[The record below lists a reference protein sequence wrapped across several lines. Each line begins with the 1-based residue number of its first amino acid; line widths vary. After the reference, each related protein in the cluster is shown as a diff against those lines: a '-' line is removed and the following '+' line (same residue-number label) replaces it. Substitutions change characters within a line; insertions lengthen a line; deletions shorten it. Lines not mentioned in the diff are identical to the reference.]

1 MGKRVQAVYNRA
13 VFDAIKVYSMLE
25 VAGLA
30 CIRGDR
36 KLFSDLSFKLEAG
49 ELLHL
54 HGHNGSGKTTLMR
67 TVCGLMRES
76 DGEIRW
82 NGESIHRLRE
92 EFSRDVLF
100 IGHKN
105 GIKDDLTGVENLR
118 VCSAL
123 DGNPIT
129 EQQAWESLEKMG
141 LIGHEDLPSRVL
153 SQGQKRRV
161 ALARLLV
168 NKSRLWVLDEP
179 FTALDVAAVDFL
191 QSIMRDHLNGG
202 GMVMLTT
209 HQEVKI
215 TREQVKELRLGWKEE
230 GRV

>member
-1 MGKRVQAVYNRA
+1 
-13 VFDAIKVYSMLE
+13 MLE
-25 VAGLA
+25 VSGLA
-30 CIRGDR
+30 CVRGDR
-36 KLFSDLSFKLEAG
+36 KLFSDLSFSLAAG

-67 TVCGLMRES
+67 TLCGLIKES

-82 NGESIHRLRE
+82 NGESIHRLGE
-92 EFSRDVLF
+92 EYTRDVVY

-123 DGNPIT
+123 DGYPIK
-129 EQQAWESLEKMG
+129 ESQAWDALAKMG
-141 LIGHEDLPSRVL
+141 LRGHEDLPSRVL

-168 NKSRLWVLDEP
+168 NQSKLWILDEP

-191 QSIMRDHLNGG
+191 QSIIRTHIEAG
-202 GMVMLTT
+202 GMVILTT
-209 HQEVKI
+209 HQEVNI
-215 TREQVKELRLGWKEE
+215 TKEQVKELQLGWKEA
-230 GRV
+230 GHV

>member
-1 MGKRVQAVYNRA
+1 
-13 VFDAIKVYSMLE
+13 MLE

-36 KLFSDLSFKLEAG
+36 KLFSDLSFTLGAG

-67 TVCGLMRES
+67 TLCGLIRES
-76 DGEIRW
+76 AGEIRW
-82 NGESIHRLRE
+82 DGESIHRLGE
-92 EFSRDVLF
+92 EFTRNVVY

-123 DGNPIT
+123 DGNPVS
-129 EQQAWESLEKMG
+129 ERQAWEALERMG
-141 LIGHEDLPSRVL
+141 LMGHEDLPSRVL

-161 ALARLLV
+161 ALARLLL
-168 NKSRLWVLDEP
+168 NKSRLWVLDAP
-179 FTALDVAAVDFL
+179 FTALDVAAADFL
-191 QSIMRDHLNGG
+191 QSIIRDHLNSG
-202 GMVMLTT
+202 GMVILTAPHT
-209 HQEVKI
+209 WSI
-215 TREQVKELRLGWKEE
+215 TPGPVQELRLPAKAAGLF
-230 GRV
+230 

>member
-1 MGKRVQAVYNRA
+1 
-13 VFDAIKVYSMLE
+13 MLE
-25 VAGLA
+25 VSGLA
-30 CIRGDR
+30 CVRGDR
-36 KLFSDLSFKLEAG
+36 KLFSDLSFSLAAG

-67 TVCGLMRES
+67 TLCGLIKES

-82 NGESIHRLRE
+82 NGESIHRLGE
-92 EFSRDVLF
+92 EYTQDVVY

-123 DGNPIT
+123 DGYPIK
-129 EQQAWESLEKMG
+129 ERQAWDALEKMG
-141 LIGHEDLPSRVL
+141 LRGHEDLPSRVL

-168 NKSRLWVLDEP
+168 NQSKLWILDEP

-191 QSIMRDHLNGG
+191 QSIIRTHIEAG
-202 GMVMLTT
+202 GMVILTT
-209 HQEVKI
+209 HQEVNI
-215 TREQVKELRLGWKEE
+215 TKEQVKELQLGWKEA
-230 GRV
+230 GHV

>member
-1 MGKRVQAVYNRA
+1 MGKLGQAVYNRA
-13 VFDAIKVYSMLE
+13 VFCLHKVHLMLE

-30 CIRGDR
+30 CVRGDR
-36 KLFSDLSFKLEAG
+36 KLFSDLSFTLEAG

-54 HGHNGSGKTTLMR
+54 HGHNGCGKTTLMR
-67 TVCGLMRES
+67 SLCGLLKES
-76 DGEIRW
+76 AGDIHW
-82 NGESIHRLRE
+82 NGESIHKLGE
-92 EFSRDVLF
+92 EYTRDVVY

-105 GIKDDLTGVENLR
+105 GIKDDLTGIENLR

-123 DGNPIT
+123 DGYPIT
-129 EQQAWESLEKMG
+129 EEQAWAALKDMG
-141 LIGHEDLPSRVL
+141 LRGHEDLPSRVL

-168 NKSRLWVLDEP
+168 NQSQLWILDEP

-191 QSIMRDHLNGG
+191 QSIIRKHIDQG
-202 GMVMLTT
+202 GMVILTT

-215 TREQVKELRLGWKEE
+215 TSEQVKELQLGWKEA
-230 GRV
+230 GHV

>member
-1 MGKRVQAVYNRA
+1 
-13 VFDAIKVYSMLE
+13 MLE
-25 VAGLA
+25 VVDLE

-36 KLFSDLSFKLEAG
+36 TLFSGLNFSLGEG

-54 HGHNGSGKTTLMR
+54 FGHNGCGKTTLMR
-67 TVCGLMRES
+67 TLCGLIRENS
-76 DGEIRW
+76 GDIRW
-82 NGESIHRLRE
+82 QGESARKLGEGYTQNVIY
-92 EFSRDVLF
+92 

-118 VCSAL
+118 FSSTL
-123 DGNPIT
+123 DGFPIT
-129 EQQAWESLEKMG
+129 EDAAWDALAKMG
-141 LIGHEDLPSRVL
+141 LKGHEDLPSRVL

-168 NKSRLWVLDEP
+168 NSAKLWVLDEP

-191 QSIMRDHLNGG
+191 QTIIQKHVDNG
-202 GMVMLTT
+202 GMVILTT
-209 HQEVKI
+209 HQEVNI
-215 TREQVKELRLGWKEE
+215 THGQVKELKLGWKED

>member
-1 MGKRVQAVYNRA
+1 
-13 VFDAIKVYSMLE
+13 MLE

-36 KLFSDLSFKLEAG
+36 KLFSDLSFRLEAG

-67 TVCGLMRES
+67 TVCGLMKES

-82 NGESIHRLRE
+82 NGESIHRLGE
-92 EFSRDVLF
+92 DFTRDVVY

-123 DGNPIT
+123 DGNRIT
-129 EQQAWESLEKMG
+129 ERQAWDALERMG
-141 LIGHEDLPSRVL
+141 LMGHEDLPSRVL

-191 QSIMRDHLNGG
+191 QSIIRDHIDSG
-202 GMVMLTT
+202 GMVILTT
-209 HQEVKI
+209 HQEVRI
-215 TREQVKELRLGWKEE
+215 TREQVKELQLGWKEV
-230 GRV
+230 GHV

>member
-1 MGKRVQAVYNRA
+1 
-13 VFDAIKVYSMLE
+13 MLE

-30 CIRGDR
+30 CVRGDR
-36 KLFSDLSFKLEAG
+36 KLFSDLSFNLQPG

-67 TVCGLMRES
+67 TLCGLVRES
-76 DGEIRW
+76 AGEIRW
-82 NGESIHRLRE
+82 QGESIHKLGEEYTRE
-92 EFSRDVLF
+92 VLY

-118 VCSAL
+118 VGSAL
-123 DGNPIT
+123 DGNPVSSN
-129 EQQAWESLEKMG
+129 QAWEALEQMG
-141 LIGHEDLPSRVL
+141 LRGHEDLPSRVL

-161 ALARLLV
+161 ALARLLL
-168 NKSRLWVLDEP
+168 NRSRLWVLDEP
-179 FTALDVAAVDFL
+179 FTALDVAAVEFL
-191 QSIMRDHLNGG
+191 QSIIRHHVDGG
-202 GMVMLTT
+202 GMVILTT

-215 TREQVKELRLGWKEE
+215 TREQVKELRLGWKED